1 MKQITFTSA
10 IVLLLLANGVLG
22 QTILNIQGDTSF
34 PSIVCDSTN
43 TVQFHID
50 TLVNNHHRRGYLL
63 ASCDSLTFESD
74 TAFAYFNRRQR
85 FNIVELKTVAGRK
98 HTTEKITS
106 NRPDIFFDK
115 TGKKTLLPFENKG
128 YPFAQVAYTVVA
140 DGNDQ
145 LRIHASVNAGTYFAY
160 DSLIVKSEIRQ
171 STAYFEQYLNIRK
184 GQPYSEKDF
193 RNISKRIKELDFVEL
208 IRPSEALFHSKGADI
223 SVYLKSKRANR
234 FDGIVGFQPDA
245 NTGKIVLTGNVNLG
259 LQNVLK
265 RGEQFNLEW
274 KRLQFQTQDLKISA
288 AYPYILSTRIG
299 LWGDVQLYR
308 RDTTFTTNKIELSA
322 GLVIGQGKYLR
333 AFTEWYATNPLRENL
348 INIDN
353 INVRRYGVAARSY
366 NTDYTPNPMRGYLIE
381 GQASAG
387 IKTTF
392 NQENIDQKS
401 SQYAGTGTIRGW
413 IPIIN
418 RLSAVFSGTAGTK
431 IDSSLLV
438 NEQYRIGGLH
448 TLRGFNEESIFASTY
463 AIFTTELKFQLD
475 KSSAVFLFYDQAWYE
490 RNDNVYFSDTPFGFG
505 AGALLGTANGSFSIF
520 YALGS
525 EQNNPI
531 LLRNGKIHFG
541 FINRF

>member
-1 MKQITFTSA
+1 MKQFTFTSA
-10 IVLLLLANGVLG
+10 IVLLLFANGVLG
-22 QTILNIQGDTSF
+22 QTMLNIQGDTSF
-34 PSIVCDSTN
+34 SSIVCDSAK

-50 TLVNNHHRRGYLL
+50 TLINNHHRRGYLL

-85 FNIVELKTVAGRK
+85 FDIVELKTVAGRK
-98 HTTEKITS
+98 HTIEKITS
-106 NRPDIFFDK
+106 NRPDNFFDN
-115 TGKKTLLPFENKG
+115 TGKKTLIPFENKG
-128 YPFAQVAYTVVA
+128 YPFAQVAYAVVA

-145 LRIHASVNAGTYFAY
+145 LRVYASVNPGTYFTY
-160 DSLIVKSEIRQ
+160 DSLIIKTESRQ

-234 FDGIVGFQPDA
+234 FDGIIGFQPDA

-265 RGEQFNLEW
+265 KGEQFTLEW

-322 GLVIGQGKYLR
+322 GLVMGQGKYLR

-392 NQENIDQKS
+392 NDENIDQKS

-413 IPIIN
+413 IPIVN
-418 RLSAVFSGTAGTK
+418 RLSAVFGGTAGTK

-438 NEQYRIGGLH
+438 NEQYRIGGLN

-463 AIFTTELKFQLD
+463 AIFTAELKFQLD